1 MNKKGARMEDLIKD
15 IQDRTGLP
23 ADKVLEV
30 VTMVTDY
37 MRHALPEDLVAQVS
51 AYLGVAA
58 EQASGAANTAGSAAA
73 SATGSASSGA
83 ADMVGMATGIA
94 GSAVSAAKD
103 VIKDL
108 TSPPIDD

>member
-1 MNKKGARMEDLIKD
+1 MEDLIND
-15 IQDRTGLP
+15 IQERTGLP

-58 EQASGAANTAGSAAA
+58 EQAGEAANTAGAAAA
-73 SATGSASSGA
+73 SATASASSGA
-83 ADMVGMATGIA
+83 SDVVGMATGMA
-94 GSAVSAAKD
+94 GSAVSAATDALKD
-103 VIKDL
+103 F
-108 TSPPIDD
+108 TSTTPDE